1 MTLQYSGAISLN
13 DIHVEAGG
21 STGTQ
26 VSINDADIRA
36 LIGKASGATMSFS
49 EWYGAT
55 GQQFFA
61 VTQGSSTSQY
71 YSIYGFASGV
81 SNASVSPTNYQN
93 SSGVNRGVTG
103 IYRLTAS
110 NGTFFYVLLSSS
122 LANGIP
128 DNDFSSIQMVCNGTT
143 TTLTSAEAATTFVAG
158 GYQKRW
164 EWSSTNGLDSTE
176 LSNITNEWD
185 GSGSITVEIVQ

>member
-1 MTLQYSGAISLN
+1 VALQYNGAISLN

-26 VSINDADIRA
+26 ASINDADIRA

-55 GQQFFA
+55 GAQFFT
-61 VTQGSSTSQY
+61 VTEGSATSAY
-71 YSIYGFASGV
+71 YSTYGFTNGGHGSI
-81 SNASVSPTNYQN
+81 SPSSYQN
-93 SSGVNRGVTG
+93 SSGLNRGVMG
-103 IYRLTAS
+103 LYRLTAS
-110 NGTFFYVLLSSS
+110 SGTFFYLLLSSS
-122 LANGIP
+122 LANSIP

-164 EWSSTNGLDSTE
+164 EWSSSNGLDSTE
-176 LSNITNEWD
+176 LSNITSEWN
-185 GSGSITVEIVQ
+185 GSGSVTVEITQ

>member
-26 VSINDADIRA
+26 VSINDADIRE

-55 GQQFFA
+55 GQQFFTVSQA
-61 VTQGSSTSQY
+61 SSTSQY

-81 SNASVSPTNYQN
+81 SNASVSPTNYEN